1 VCCLILAI
9 ARAKAPYPLLLA
21 DRFAAGT
28 GWIEILLLAL
38 YAAWLARRMLRAAD
52 TARLRLAIW
61 LVFSVVFFSQL
72 ILGALGIERLLMTGR
87 LHVPVPAV
95 VIAGPLYRGERF
107 FMPILF
113 AATLLLVG
121 PAWCSHLC
129 YVGAWD
135 GVAATRRGR
144 PAVLSARWGTL
155 RLVVLAATPGVA
167 IALRVF
173 GVGGR
178 TAALVAVGF
187 GLFGALVMALVSTRK
202 GRMVHCTAVCP
213 LGLLGN
219 VLGKI
224 SPFRLRIGAACT
236 ECGRCIPSCRYG
248 ALTPG
253 CIHRRRPGLTCSLCG
268 DCLSACPERALS
280 YGFVGLSPLAA
291 RSAFVALVV
300 ALHAVFLGVARI

>member
-1 VCCLILAI
+1 VTAQSIPAAVPSRSRGSLPAAGAAFAVCCLILAI

-113 AATLLLVG
+113 AATL
-121 PAWCSHLC
+121 
-129 YVGAWD
+129 
-135 GVAATRRGR
+135 
-144 PAVLSARWGTL
+144 

-187 GLFGALVMALVSTRK
+187 GLFGALVMALVSTRT

-253 CIHRRRPGLTCSLCG
+253 YIHRRRPGLTCSLCG